1 MQKSLEELFKN
12 ASPPNQ
18 TKFHPKVRR
27 STLNTTWQAVDE
39 KENRP
44 TKSPNNKKGKC
55 LTIYKADFGINFQ
68 FHIPLNII

>member
-1 MQKSLEELFKN
+1 MLKSLEELFKN

-44 TKSPNNKKGKC
+44 TKSPNNKKGKYH
-55 LTIYKADFGINFQ
+55 L
-68 FHIPLNII
+68 